1 MVKNP
6 TRMWT
11 LFEYQY
17 RDAGNFKVRG
27 EIALEGVADP
37 ENWKHALKSLE
48 DDLFIA
54 EQLDIPPLYAKLYQW
69 SGGPSAA
76 DHCWHEF
83 VALKVVEHSETDRRT
98 PRAGTAAEF
107 VRRLAAV
114 SEWQGALSP
123 HFAL

>member
-1 MVKNP
+1 MAKDP

-11 LFEYQY
+11 LFAYRY
-17 RDAGNFKVRG
+17 RDAGNFKARG
-27 EIALEGVADP
+27 AVALEGVADSDD
-37 ENWKHALKSLE
+37 WKRALESLE

-69 SGGPSAA
+69 SGGPSAM

-83 VALKVVEHSETDRRT
+83 VALTIVDEAALNPDI
-98 PRAGTAAEF
+98 PRVGTAAAF
-107 VRRLAAV
+107 VKCLAAV
-114 SEWQGALSP
+114 KDWNGALSP

>member
-1 MVKNP
+1 MAKDT

-11 LFEYQY
+11 LFEYRY
-17 RDAGNFKVRG
+17 RDAGNFKSHGAV
-27 EIALEGVADP
+27 ALEGVADSDDC
-37 ENWKHALKSLE
+37 ERALKSLE

-54 EQLDIPPLYAKLYQW
+54 EQLDIPPLYSKLYQW

-83 VALKVVEHSETDRRT
+83 VALTIVDEAALDPDI
-98 PRAGTAAEF
+98 PRVGTAAAF
-107 VRRLAAV
+107 VKCLAAV
-114 SEWQGALSP
+114 EDWNGALSP